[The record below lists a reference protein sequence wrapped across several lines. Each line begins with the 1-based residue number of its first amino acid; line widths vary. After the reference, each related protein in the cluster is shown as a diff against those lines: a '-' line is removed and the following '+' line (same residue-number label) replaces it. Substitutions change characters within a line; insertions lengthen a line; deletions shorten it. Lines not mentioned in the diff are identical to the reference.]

1 MFTNQKNHTGIHLR
15 QMIGVALF
23 TALAY
28 VVMILIHFPV
38 GFLTLD
44 LKDAIITLCG
54 LCFGPL
60 AALFASAVVPLLE
73 FLTVSSTG
81 VYGLIMNFI
90 GTATFS
96 LTVSLIYRYRKNLI
110 GAIVGLISGVFA
122 MTAAM
127 MIANLIVTPYYMHAT
142 VEAVREMIPTLL
154 LPFNLVKAIFNA
166 ATVMLLYKPLSLAL
180 QKTGFLP
187 ASDVR
192 YRFNKTTIAV
202 ILVAVA
208 LIAVALFVI
217 FRILGGSFRFGM

>member
-1 MFTNQKNHTGIHLR
+1 MTNQNARTRLR
-15 QMIGVALF
+15 RMIGVALF

-44 LKDAIITLCG
+44 LKDAVITLCG

-60 AALFASAVVPLLE
+60 AALFASVTVPLLE

-96 LTVSLIYRYRKNLI
+96 VTVSLIYRYRKSLT
-110 GAIVGLISGVFA
+110 GAVLGLLAGVFA

-127 MIANLIVTPYYMHAT
+127 MIANLIVTPYYMHAP
-142 VEAVREMIPTLL
+142 VAEVRKMIPTTL

-180 QKTGFLP
+180 QKTRFLP
-187 ASDVR
+187 PSGVQ
-192 YRFNKTTIAV
+192 YRFNRTT
-202 ILVAVA
+202 VATIVAATA
-208 LIAVALFVI
+208 LIVGSLIVI
-217 FRILGGSFRFGM
+217 FFVLGGKFQFGV